1 MEQRFRTLTDTL
13 IQKQTQIEALQTEKT
28 TLTVQHERLQRKY
41 EELQALSSACSGSSR
56 ATSSTMLHLGTS
68 ESGGRH
74 EGPGDAEDLR
84 RRALPQFMRESH
96 TDTQVTRSMK
106 RAVNTLDVFGLR
118 LGLFLRRYP
127 IARVLFLFYI
137 ILLHLWVMF
146 VLMTYRPEVHS
157 DLDSLLDRQNPYPK
171 PQLHEGQ
178 SFGVGARAPH
188 EQLRPPQLMPK
199 APGADDTL
207 GMRLRPKRIQLGNR
221 N

>member
-41 EELQALSSACSGSSR
+41 EELQALSSACSDTSR
-56 ATSSTMLHLGTS
+56 QSSSTLLHMGSS

-74 EGPGDAEDLR
+74 DGNGDAEDLR

-96 TDTQVTRSMK
+96 TDTQMTRSMK
-106 RAVNTLDVFGLR
+106 RAVNTLDVFGMR

-127 IARVLFLFYI
+127 IARVLFLIYI

-146 VLMTYRPEVHS
+146 VLMTYQPEVHS
-157 DLDSLLDRQNPYPK
+157 DLDSFLVNQNPNA
-171 PQLHEGQ
+171 HE
-178 SFGVGARAPH
+178 SLVARAPP

-199 APGADDTL
+199 APALDEPL
-207 GMRLRPKRIQLGNR
+207 GMRLRPKRVHLGKN
-221 N
+221 